1 MDEQEKRPVSFWTAL
16 GSVFRAAFGV
26 QKRSAMERDLKKVNA
41 PVFIVAALVFLL
53 AFIGTVALVVKV
65 VLSQAGV

>member
-1 MDEQEKRPVSFWTAL
+1 MEEPDKQPVSFWTAL

-26 QKRSAMERDLKKVNA
+26 QKRTAMERDLKKVNA
-41 PVFIVAALVFLL
+41 PVFIVAALVFLV
-53 AFIGTVALVVKV
+53 AFVGTVALVVHV